1 MAELKDVIPEVI
13 PFLTD
18 TLRAERAMV
27 VYEGMGITHGLP
39 QDNVWQTA
47 ELSHTVFQTLL
58 EEREPIVMFD
68 AIGDPRYGNQTSA
81 LLSGLRSIL
90 FLPLYNPVGRMA
102 GFVYADNRTKTGAFE
117 QTHLQMVSTY
127 VEDNYRPALWNVA
140 PDAGSSEIDWDKLQR
155 VQWL

>member
-1 MAELKDVIPEVI
+1 MADLKDTIPQAI
-13 PFLTD
+13 SFLTD
-18 TLRAERAMV
+18 TLKAERAMV
-27 VYEGMGITHGLP
+27 VYEGMGVTHGLP
-39 QDNVWQTA
+39 RENVWQTA

-58 EEREPIVMFD
+58 EEKEPIVMFD

-90 FLPLYNPVGRMA
+90 FFPLQSPMGRMS

-117 QTHLQMVSTY
+117 QSHLQMVATY
-127 VEDNYRPALWNVA
+127 VDETYRPALWNVA
-140 PDAGSSEIDWDKLQR
+140 PDANSELDWDKLQR